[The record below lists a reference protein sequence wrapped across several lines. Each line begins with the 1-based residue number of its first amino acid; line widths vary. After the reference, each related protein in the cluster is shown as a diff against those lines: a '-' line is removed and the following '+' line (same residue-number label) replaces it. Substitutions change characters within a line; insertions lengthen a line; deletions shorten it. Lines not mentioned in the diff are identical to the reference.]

1 MDLTL
6 ERTLSRLE
14 DLPKKEVVIK
24 EVKEVQ
30 VADWCYRLDRF
41 GCQRRSI
48 PSILIA
54 CQIPAIAEQVKERG
68 N

>member
-6 ERTLSRLE
+6 ERTLSLLE

-30 VADWCYRLDRF
+30 VAD
-41 GCQRRSI
+41 
-48 PSILIA
+48 
-54 CQIPAIAEQVKERG
+54 
-68 N
+68 